1 MTIARIGALAL
12 VGAALASLARP
23 SDEAPPSWKQLIS
36 LVGDWEGR
44 MGDGTVRLSYRLV
57 SNGTALLE
65 TMNAPDSSEMVTVYH
80 PDGDTLL
87 MTHYCSLGNQS
98 RMRALGLKEGAL
110 DFGYVDGTNQ
120 KSPDQHRMSRLVLTL
135 VAPDRIVQEWT
146 SVEAGKPQTGRY
158 EFARKR

>member
-1 MTIARIGALAL
+1 MTIARIGGLAL
-12 VGAALASLARP
+12 LAAALASFAHP
-23 SDEAPPSWKQLIS
+23 SDEAPPSWKHLTG
-36 LVGDWEGR
+36 LVGDWEGH

-57 SNGTALLE
+57 SSGTALLE

-98 RMRALGLKEGAL
+98 RMRATDLKDGAL

-120 KSPDQHRMSRLVLTL
+120 RSPDQHHMSRLVLTF

-146 SVEAGKPQTGRY
+146 SVEAGKPRTGRY
-158 EFARKR
+158 EFTRTR